1 MRKYSKVI
9 ALVLALIMVSV
20 AFFGCNNSSEK
31 IIGKVDGMEIPEGV
45 FINNFFNIMTQES
58 STADWEKDFKDI
70 YGKKLYDAMVAKK
83 VGDKTYFDTLFEK
96 ALEESRLFMI
106 EQSLFS
112 KRDGWPDDE
121 KQKELKENAESY
133 IEQMIT
139 YYGSS
144 FGTSDKEEFVQ
155 AAYGMSYEELLNYF
169 FMSACTETYKQKLQ
183 EAVTLSDEELLE
195 YYKAHAELKT
205 VQVRHSLL
213 NVETDATEEEK
224 EAVYTEAKELV
235 DKYNAGE
242 ITFDDIMKK
251 TGDVDD
257 EGNPNNDGYYTVYD
271 GAGFVEAFEAWGV
284 KQTEVTE
291 NAEIVETEYGY
302 HIMICTKIIDTTDET
317 VRDRV
322 QTAYIDEAVNSKLDE
337 EIEACKDDDKYK
349 IKNYNKEYAQELAK
363 KAIIGEETDSESE
376 ATNSES
382 EATATTTAAPSEPDA
397 AADTTV
403 IAKYKENP
411 VYKAYYSQFFSQAM
425 NTSLSGYDFSELE
438 GIEDEKEYY
447 AELKKVFYKEYKD
460 GKSYI
465 EYAKDEALNL
475 MLKFF
480 ATKEMAID
488 AEKGYT
494 DEEVEEMLAELDSQI
509 DSTLAY
515 YGGTSGIST
524 RDDLVK
530 QLMGM
535 NVNDYKNVYID
546 QMLVNKYSEAVI
558 EEIEAGDSVV
568 IDFYKKDADAY
579 RVVSVRTITK
589 SLLDSEGNEVSS
601 EKKAEIL
608 KLMQKLKEKIKDGDS
623 GDALVSGY
631 SDSTDTGNG
640 LSDLTKATKSAVD
653 SKVFEWAF
661 NQTEVGAVEIIEC
674 ESSYELVIIEGLTDY
689 YESKGISAGED
700 VSEKT
705 VQEQVK
711 AEYKNYAYEDK
722 VEKYIKDN
730 NIAFADVDED
740 VINQV
745 IDEYLAFT
753 EIEEETESEENTENS
768 ESEAATPTT

>member
-9 ALVLALIMVSV
+9 ALGLSLIMVMV
-20 AFFGCNNSSEK
+20 AFFGCKDSSEK
-31 IIGKVDGMEIPEGV
+31 IIGKVDGMEIHEGV
-45 FINNFFNIMTQES
+45 FINNFFNIMTEES
-58 STADWEKDFKDI
+58 SGEEWTEEFGEL
-70 YGKKLYDAMVAKK
+70 YGKELYDAMVAKK
-83 VGDKTYFDTLFEK
+83 VDDKTYFDTLFEK

-112 KRDGWPDDE
+112 KRDGWPDE
-121 KQKELKENAESY
+121 EQQKELKANAESY
-133 IEQMIT
+133 IDQMVT

-169 FMSACTETYKQKLQ
+169 FMSACAETYKQKLQ

-213 NVETDATEEEK
+213 NVETDATDDEK
-224 EAVYTEAKELV
+224 EKIYAEAQALV

-284 KQTEVTE
+284 KQTEATE
-291 NAEIVETEYGY
+291 TAEIVETEYGY
-302 HIMICTKIIDTTDET
+302 HIMICTKMLDTTDES

-322 QTAYIDEAVNSKLDE
+322 QAAYIDEAVNSKLDK
-337 EIEACKDDDKYK
+337 EIEACKDDDKYE
-349 IKNYNKEYAQELAK
+349 IKDYNKEYAKELAK
-363 KAIIGEETDSESE
+363 KAIVGEETDSESE

-382 EATATTTAAPSEPDA
+382 EATSTTTVAPSEPDA
-397 AADTTV
+397 EADTTV
-403 IAKYKENP
+403 IAKYDGSP

-425 NTSLSGYDFSELE
+425 NTSLSEYDFSELE
-438 GIEDEKEYY
+438 GIEDETEYY
-447 AELKKVFYKEYKD
+447 AELKKIFYKEYKD

-465 EYAKDEALNL
+465 EYSKDEALNL

-480 ATKEMAID
+480 ATKEMAIE

-494 DEEVEEMLAELDSQI
+494 DEEVEEMLAQLDSQI

-558 EEIEAGDSVV
+558 EEIEAGDSAV

-579 RVVSVRTITK
+579 RIVSVRIITK
-589 SLLDSEGNEVSS
+589 SLLDSDGNEASA

-608 KLMQKLKEKIKDGDS
+608 KLMQKLEEKIKNGDS
-623 GDALVSGY
+623 GDALVAGY
-631 SDSTDTGNG
+631 SDSTDTENG

-653 SKVFEWAF
+653 SNVFEWAF
-661 NQTEVGAVEIIEC
+661 NQTEVGAVKIIEC

-722 VEKYIKDN
+722 VEKYISDN
-730 NIAFADVDED
+730 KIAFADVDED

-753 EIEEETESEENTENS
+753 EVEEDTESEENTENS